1 MDNNQRLYPVHPNGY
16 RKFYLN
22 HLRFYLARLAVGIP
36 VRSRCLRRPWK
47 TAGQAERYGLR
58 FWDRW
63 QMLHADGA
71 VEKNGGS

>member
-1 MDNNQRLYPVHPNGY
+1 MNNNLQLLTVHPNGY
-16 RKFYLN
+16 RKVFEN
-22 HLRFYLARLAVGIP
+22 NKRIYLARLAVGIP

-58 FWDRW
+58 FCDRW
-63 QMLHADGA
+63 QILHSAEA